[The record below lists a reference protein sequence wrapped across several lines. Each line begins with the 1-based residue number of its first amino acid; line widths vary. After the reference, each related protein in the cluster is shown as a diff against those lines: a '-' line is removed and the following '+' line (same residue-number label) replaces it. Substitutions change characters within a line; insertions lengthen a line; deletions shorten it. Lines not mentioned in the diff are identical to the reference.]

1 MLVADPK
8 HTKINV
14 KAELSKSG
22 NELGGCV
29 SDCSTHPKPI
39 DLPLGV
45 SSSMINQL
53 QVNFASR
60 RLLLSPFSSVSIYPS
75 FFIKIA
81 WVVSISLYEAL
92 NEVKA
97 ILVTEI
103 EAV

>member
-1 MLVADPK
+1 MRVRLLHASETDRSSVRCIVVDDQSVA
-8 HTKINV
+8 
-14 KAELSKSG
+14 SK
-22 NELGGCV
+22 
-29 SDCSTHPKPI
+29 
-39 DLPLGV
+39 
-45 SSSMINQL
+45 
-53 QVNFASR
+53 FR